1 MLSARFTRFAS
12 SLLVVGAT
20 ALLLAVSYVPASAD
34 ITERAAII
42 PVATQKLGGD
52 ASSGAGYTLN
62 ATGISGYWSTTKSG
76 TVTFV
81 VFVYPGVP
89 MKAQDITLMV
99 VAPDGKTVVSTYTF
113 KAQQIG
119 LSGSWYTFPQTAD
132 YSAAG
137 IYQVIVTSDS
147 VVIGSIPLVFAPPT
161 K

>member
-12 SLLVVGAT
+12 SLLIAGAT
-20 ALLLAVSYVPASAD
+20 AVALAASYVSASAD

-52 ASSGAGYTLN
+52 ASSGAGYSID
-62 ATGISGYWSTTKSG
+62 AKGISGFWSTTKSG

-81 VFVYPGVP
+81 VFVFPGVP
-89 MKAQDITLMV
+89 MKAQDITLVV

-113 KAQQIG
+113 KAQQIS

-137 IYQVIVTSDS
+137 IYQVVVTSDN
-147 VVIGSIPLVFAPPT
+147 VVIGSIPLVFAPAT